1 MWYVEKYQPDGKRP
15 YLLAHS
21 EDFAALLKMVTN
33 RHRDRIEIV
42 APMDARAVDIK
53 RLRTLGTVLIQV
65 QPNQARITRRE
76 MRSAG

>member
-1 MWYVEKYQPDGKRP
+1 MWYVEKYHPDGKRP

-33 RHRDRIEIV
+33 RRRDRIEIV